1 MKSGFAKLQS
11 FAIAKPYR
19 ELQLQNVAKP
29 YRELQLAATPLYIEL
44 LHNPTGGP
52 PDSRALNRDLPVKDG
67 HDRQKGNERERG
79 REDALFFENDTADQ
93 NATGASDRQD
103 PNRATLHV

>member
-1 MKSGFAKLQS
+1 MQS
-11 FAIAKPYR
+11 FAVAKPYR

-52 PDSRALNRDLPVKDG
+52 PDGRALKRDLPVKDG
-67 HDRQKGNERERG
+67 TTAKKGTNEGERK
-79 REDALFFENDTADQ
+79 DALFSENDTTDKD
-93 NATGASDRQD
+93 ATGASDRQD
-103 PNRATLHV
+103 PNRETLHV